1 MVQNKQR
8 KARKL
13 KRSSLST
20 ALQVDKSSCPYFS
33 ELCFKILEL
42 IDREVESDMSVKIAA
57 ISSLETLAKEY
68 PSENPA
74 YSKCLV
80 TIINQIS
87 SGDPITSSGLINT
100 AGSLINVLG
109 SKALPQL
116 PLIMKN
122 MLQRAHQVSRCPSGK
137 YAHGST
143 TAISSFS
150 SQSTSM
156 LLSVLMTIEVIVQ
169 KLGEF
174 VSPYLEEILD
184 LVILHPECASQIDGK
199 LDIKAADVRK
209 LLAERVP
216 VCSC

>member
-33 ELCFKILEL
+33 ELCYKILEL
-42 IDREVESDMSVKIAA
+42 IDGESDTSVKIAA

-74 YSKCLV
+74 YSKCLA
-80 TIINQIS
+80 TIISHIS
-87 SGDPITSSGLINT
+87 SGDSVTSSGLINT

-116 PLIMKN
+116 PLIMKS
-122 MLQRAHQVSRCPSGK
+122 MLQRAHLVSFCPSGK
-137 YAHGST
+137 YACGSPKT
-143 TAISSFS
+143 DASFS
-150 SQSTSM
+150 NQSVSM
-156 LLSVLMTIEVIVQ
+156 LLSILTTIQVIVQ

-184 LVILHPECASQIDGK
+184 LVILHPECASQTDGK
-199 LDIKAADVRK
+199 LDAKAADVRR
-209 LLAERVP
+209 LLTETVP
-216 VCSC
+216 VCSF